1 MDWFLIAFI
10 GYFLLALT
18 FVLDKFILTKTV
30 SKPVVYTFYSTFFS
44 FLIIL
49 AYPFGVVF
57 LNNSFDWLV
66 ALGSGLAFG
75 FAMWTQFIAVKNSE
89 ASHLNPF
96 LGGIVTIF
104 TYLLS
109 NYFLSEKLTDF
120 QISGMIILIFACFLL
135 SFEKTEKKS
144 GLNISFFW
152 AIFSG
157 FLYAL
162 SHVLA
167 KYLYEIYPFLTA
179 LVWSKAS
186 VGVLAVFLLFF
197 PSVLKTF
204 KKNKNLEKKKVKK
217 KKSAILI
224 IVIAKTLA
232 SLSVGFIQYAMAI
245 GSVTLVMAMSGV
257 QYILM
262 FILIILSTKL
272 IPKIF
277 KEYFTKKEL
286 IIEWIAMFLVL
297 IGSILFII

>member
-1 MDWFLIAFI
+1 MNWFLIAFI
-10 GYFLLALT
+10 GYFFLALT

-30 SKPVVYTFYSTFFS
+30 SKPVVYTFYSTVFS

-57 LNNSFDWLV
+57 LNTNFDWLV
-66 ALGSGLAFG
+66 ALLSGLAFG
-75 FAMWTQFIAVKNSE
+75 LAMWTQFVAVKNSE
-89 ASHLNPF
+89 ASHVNPF
-96 LGGIVTIF
+96 LGGVVTIF

-135 SFEKTEKKS
+135 SFEKTEKRS
-144 GLNISFFW
+144 GLNLSFFW
-152 AIFSG
+152 AILSG
-157 FLYAL
+157 LLYAF
-162 SHVLA
+162 SHVFA

-197 PSVLKTF
+197 PSVWKTF
-204 KKNKNLEKKKVKK
+204 KKNKKEDIKKIKK
-217 KKSAILI
+217 KKTAILI
-224 IVIAKTLA
+224 VIIAKVLATLA
-232 SLSVGFIQYAMAI
+232 IGFIQYASAI
-245 GSVTLVMAMSGV
+245 GSVTLVMAMSGI

-286 IIEWIAMFLVL
+286 IVEWIAMFLVAV
-297 IGSILFII
+297 GSILFII